1 MKAPGI
7 RVLHRREEGAE
18 GTPILLL
25 HGFTGCAEGWG
36 EGILAGLSRHA
47 PVLAVDL
54 PGHGESE
61 PSADPS
67 RYAFEAVV
75 GELVG
80 LLDGE
85 GVERADWVGY
95 SMGGRL
101 ALGAAVLHPERV
113 RRLVLESASP
123 GLAEADARAR
133 RRRQDELLARRLENG
148 GIGPFVDAW
157 MRQPLFQS
165 QETLPVTVLRDARRR
180 RLRNDPLA
188 LAACLR
194 GMGTGSQ
201 PSFWD
206 RLPAVEAEALLI
218 TGALDLKYEAVAE
231 RMRASLPGA
240 RHVVVPDAGHT
251 VHLEAPR
258 GWLQAV
264 VPFLAGG

>member
-1 MKAPGI
+1 MKASRI
-7 RVLHRREEGAE
+7 RVLRRDESGGT

-25 HGFTGCAEGWG
+25 HGFTGCAEAWG
-36 EGILAGLSRHA
+36 EGILAGLSSHA

-54 PGHGESE
+54 PGHGESDAS
-61 PSADPS
+61 PDPA

-75 GELVG
+75 GELVE
-80 LLDGE
+80 LLAGE
-85 GVERADWVGY
+85 GVGQADWVGY

-101 ALGAAVLHPERV
+101 ALGAAVLHPDRV

-123 GLAEADARAR
+123 GLGEADARAR
-133 RRRQDELLARRLENG
+133 RRRQDDLLARRLEES

-157 MRQPLFQS
+157 MRQPLFRS
-165 QETLPVTVLRDARRR
+165 QEALPVAVLRDARRR

-188 LAACLR
+188 LAAVLR
-194 GMGTGSQ
+194 GLGTGSQ

-206 RLPAVEAEALLI
+206 RLPGLQVETLLV
-218 TGALDLKYEAVAE
+218 TGALDLKYEAVAG
-231 RMRASLPGA
+231 RMQASLPRA
-240 RHVVVPDAGHT
+240 RHVMVPDAGHT

-264 VPFLAGG
+264 IPFLSGG